1 MIKKHIPNSL
11 TSLNLLCGML
21 GIYFVLKGEITYG
34 TYFIFIAAILDFL
47 DGFVARILK
56 VHSEIG
62 KQLDSLADLVTFGVL
77 PAFILFK
84 LISNNTT
91 IEYLP
96 FLALI
101 VGIFSAIRLAK
112 FNVDTRQSERFIGVP
127 TPANALLICT
137 LPFTESRFPSMG
149 STLENPYFLIGIA
162 MVMSFLLVAELP
174 LIALKFKNFSFSD
187 NVYRYMVIAIGLI
200 CLIAFGL
207 GGIPFVI
214 ISYILLS
221 VAEGLMTKKI
231 EKNL

>member
-21 GIYFVLKGEITYG
+21 GIYFVLMGEIRYG
-34 TYFIFIAAILDFL
+34 AYFIFFAAILDFL
-47 DGFVARILK
+47 DGFVARIFN

-84 LISNNTT
+84 LISYNTI

-137 LPFTESRFPSMG
+137 LPFTADRFPFMG
-149 STLENPYFLIGIA
+149 GTLENPYFLIGLA
-162 MVMSFLLVAELP
+162 LVMSFLLVAELP

-187 NVYRYMVIAIGLI
+187 NVFRYMVLGIGLI
-200 CLIAFGL
+200 CLIGFGL

-214 ISYILLS
+214 VSYILLS
-221 VAEGLMTKKI
+221 VVEGLIAKKV
-231 EKNL
+231 EKKL